1 MRTPLEFDTAAH
13 PGIVRAMTDE
23 HDPDGNDSNP
33 HDFTGDNRPLR
44 DIVEDSFANLP
55 PIIRAIVRTNVCIDN
70 SDPDSLIE
78 AYAAYKEA
86 SDLIYSNLVN
96 IRMRLAAMTEGQSTA
111 KTRRIQ
117 GKRRRAKLEMPS
129 DGWDQSILKEAWNSF
144 PQLRDQC
151 LKIDTVGVKAREW
164 KKLAET
170 SGAPEVETF
179 RNIIASAVKP
189 PTGAPTVTI
198 EQ

>member
-1 MRTPLEFDTAAH
+1 MTLEFDTAAH

-23 HDPDGNDSNP
+23 HDPDGNGGTPLEESD
-33 HDFTGDNRPLR
+33 GDDDPCA
-44 DIVEDSFANLP
+44 FANLP
-55 PIIRAIVRTNVCIDN
+55 PIIRAIVRTNLSIN
-70 SDPDSLIE
+70 NNDPDSLIDTF
-78 AYAAYKEA
+78 AAFREA

-117 GKRRRAKLEMPS
+117 GKRRRAKIEMPS

-144 PQLRDQC
+144 PQLREQC

-189 PTGAPTVTI
+189 ATGAPTVTI